1 MSDPTPTL
9 TRADIAGIAAL
20 VALVALISASAN
32 VFLGLVL
39 GCADTHYPAAIVF
52 AVIGFFASILAAS
65 LE

>member
-9 TRADIAGIAAL
+9 TRSDIAAL
-20 VALVALISASAN
+20 VALGALIAASAN

-39 GCADTHYPAAIVF
+39 GCESAHYPAAVVF